1 MFVTDTI
8 ILRLNNHLFCGVQ
21 KESKEKG
28 FYSSD
33 STQILEQV
41 SLSFEC
47 YHFTTSLTP
56 GCTWLES
63 VSMQTTLYLLTLPV
77 SSQFVISSPLHSH
90 YSIVHSLHCH
100 CYLPPFSLLPH
111 PPSLTSSS
119 LFLPCPPVNTT
130 HMSFYQL
137 PYKVSY
143 RCMKAVLKGGGLM
156 MC

>member
-1 MFVTDTI
+1 MLVTATT

-41 SLSFEC
+41 SLSFQC

-56 GCTWLES
+56 GCTWLGS
-63 VSMQTTLYLLTLPV
+63 VSMQTTLYLLTLPL
-77 SSQFVISSPLHSH
+77 SSQFISSPLHSL
-90 YSIVHSLHCH
+90 YSIVYSLHWH
-100 CYLPPFSLLPH
+100 CYFPPSSLLSH
-111 PPSLTSSS
+111 PPSLPSSS
-119 LFLPCPPVNTT
+119 LFLHCPPANTT

-143 RCMKAVLKGGGLM
+143 RCMKAVLNVLM
-156 MC
+156 DT